1 MNQSVQPNVTA
12 TRTFLENKERQ
23 LLIDN
28 QWVNGS
34 SGEMIDTIDPATGQT
49 LAQIVSAQ
57 PEDID
62 QAVVSS
68 RTALTQGAWPA
79 MMPSERSR
87 LLWKLADLV
96 EANIDELAELET
108 LDQGKP
114 LYVGRWAEIPGAV
127 EQFRYFAGA
136 ATKIEGSTIPTS
148 INYQPEGKKM
158 FAYTRK
164 EPIGVVAAIVPW
176 NSPLVLT
183 AMKLAPALAAGCTV
197 VLKPAED
204 TSLTALRLG
213 ELIVEAGFPPGVVN
227 IVTGY
232 GAVAGKAL
240 ASHMDVDKVIFTGS
254 TETGRSILDSAKSN
268 LKKVSIELG
277 GKSPVILMNDAD
289 LNLAIP
295 GAANAIFFNGGQV
308 CVAGSRLYAHSSIY
322 DQVVEGIAE
331 VAKGMKMGHG
341 LLPDTQM
348 GPLVNERQA
357 VQVNNFIST
366 AVAEGG
372 ELVAGGKRLDT
383 AGCFIEPTVIANAR
397 QDMEIVREE
406 VFGPVLVCQ
415 KYDDIEEVTEL
426 ANDSKF
432 GLAASVWTESLS
444 TAHRMAEDI
453 HAGTVWINCHSM
465 YDASLPIGGIKQSGW
480 GRDSGIQAMEK
491 YLEVKTVCAVI

>member
-1 MNQSVQPNVTA
+1 MKQTVQPNIPA
-12 TRTFLENKERQ
+12 TKAFLKIKERQ

-28 QWVNGS
+28 QWINGS
-34 SGEMIDTIDPATGQT
+34 TEEMIDSIDPATEQV
-49 LAQIVSAQ
+49 LARIVSAQ
-57 PEDID
+57 PEDVD
-62 QAVVSS
+62 HAVSS
-68 RTALTQGAWPA
+68 SRLALTQGAWPVMA
-79 MMPSERSR
+79 PSERSR
-87 LLWKLADLV
+87 LLWKLADLI
-96 EANIDELAELET
+96 EENIDELAELET

-148 INYQPEGKKM
+148 INYQPEGKKI

-213 ELIVEAGFPPGVVN
+213 ELIIEAGFPPGVVN
-227 IVTGY
+227 IITGY
-232 GAVAGKAL
+232 GAIAGKAL

-277 GKSPVILMNDAD
+277 GKSPVILMDDANLD
-289 LNLAIP
+289 LAIP

-308 CVAGSRLYAHSSIY
+308 CVAGSRLYAHSKIY
-322 DQVVEGIAE
+322 DQVVEKVADI
-331 VAKGMKMGHG
+331 AKGMKLGHG
-341 LLPDTQM
+341 LLPSTQM
-348 GPLVNERQA
+348 GPLVNKRQ
-357 VQVNNFIST
+357 VEQVNNFILT
-366 AVAEGG
+366 AEAEGG
-372 ELVAGGKRLDT
+372 SLVTGGKRLDCP
-383 AGCFIEPTVIANAR
+383 GFFIEPTVIANAR
-397 QDMEIVREE
+397 QDMQIVREE

-415 KYDDIEEVTEL
+415 KFDDIEEVTEL

-444 TAHRMAEDI
+444 TAHRMADDI
-453 HAGTVWINCHSM
+453 HTGTVWINCHSM
-465 YDASLPIGGIKQSGW
+465 FDASLPIGGIKQSGW
-480 GRDSGIQAMEK
+480 GQDCGMQALSK